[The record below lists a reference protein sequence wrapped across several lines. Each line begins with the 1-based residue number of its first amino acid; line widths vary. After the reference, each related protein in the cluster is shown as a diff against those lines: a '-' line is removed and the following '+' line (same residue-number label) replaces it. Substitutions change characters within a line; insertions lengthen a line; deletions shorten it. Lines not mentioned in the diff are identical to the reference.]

1 MKSAE
6 FIDYYEVLEVSPNAN
21 SETIE
26 KIFRYLAHRHHP
38 DVSPDSDKTRFTRM
52 VDAYNT
58 LTNAESRAA
67 YDIEY
72 HKHIQDQAA
81 LVDSAEV
88 TGSEVIDRHRML
100 SLFYAQRRRD
110 MKNPGVGAMALQ
122 RILGC
127 PEQVLEFQ
135 LWYLREKDWVTRE
148 ENGLLSITA
157 KGVEEIENRSMDWAK
172 DRLLTDQ
179 SNMPSRPPAPASG
192 APVSG
197 QECISS

>member
-1 MKSAE
+1 
-6 FIDYYEVLEVSPNAN
+6 YEVLEVSPNAN

-38 DVSPDSDKTRFTRM
+38 DVSPDHDKTRFTHM
-52 VDAYNT
+52 VDGYNI

-67 YDIEY
+67 YDIQY
-72 HKHIQDQAA
+72 TKYIQDQAE

-88 TGSEVIDRHRML
+88 TGSDVVDRHRML

-110 MKNPGVGAMALQ
+110 MKNPGVGVMALQ

-127 PEQVLEFQ
+127 PEQVLDFQ
-135 LWYLREKDWVTRE
+135 LWYLREKGWVTRE

-157 KGVEEIENRSMDWAK
+157 EGVEEIENRSLDWAK
-172 DRLLTDQ
+172 DRLITDQ
-179 SNMPSRPPAPASG
+179 SNMPPREAAPSNG
-192 APVSG
+192 AQRSG
-197 QECISS
+197 QECIST

>member
-1 MKSAE
+1 
-6 FIDYYEVLEVSPNAN
+6 
-21 SETIE
+21 
-26 KIFRYLAHRHHP
+26 
-38 DVSPDSDKTRFTRM
+38 M
-52 VDAYNT
+52 VEAYNT

-67 YDIEY
+67 YDIQY
-72 HKHIQDQAA
+72 KKYIQDQAE

-88 TGSEVIDRHRML
+88 TGSDVVDRHRML

-110 MKNPGVGAMALQ
+110 MKNPGVGVMALQ

-135 LWYLREKDWVTRE
+135 LWYLREKGWVNRE

-157 KGVEEIENRSMDWAK
+157 EGVEEIENRTMDWAK

-179 SNMPSRPPAPASG
+179 SNTPARAPSAGNG
-192 APVSG
+192 APVPG
-197 QECISS
+197 QECIGT